1 MAVVCCNSGPLMAL
15 VKLDL
20 LAQVFLLYP
29 CITISETVYHE
40 VVTAGLSIGAKDAEV
55 VDKFCR
61 TKQITIFPS
70 KEIKKVSLNVISE
83 LHPGEL
89 ETIKMALQIHA
100 EYILLDDLDARRVA
114 EINIKEQSGTT
125 IVRGTLGI
133 LVELYEKNLIS
144 KAQFKEY
151 LEAIKNRRDIW
162 ISSNLCHKL
171 MEALEAGTLD

>member
-15 VKLDL
+15 AKLDL
-20 LAQVFLLYP
+20 LPRVFLLYP
-29 CITISETVYHE
+29 SITISEIVYHE

-55 VDKFCR
+55 VEKFCR
-61 TKQITIFPS
+61 SKEITIFPS
-70 KEIKKVSLNVISE
+70 KEIKEVSLNAISE

-100 EYILLDDLDARRVA
+100 DYILLDDLDAREVA
-114 EINIKEQSGTT
+114 EINIKEQSASTT
-125 IVRGTLGI
+125 VKGTLGI
-133 LVELYEKNLIS
+133 LAELYQKNLIS
-144 KAQFKEY
+144 KAQFEEY